1 MPDFAQ
7 PGRYALALLLLLSAP
22 SVSAQM
28 TAAADSA
35 SADAPWLANADAART
50 YGAGPDGA
58 IDPAVPTIHEF
69 VDFACPTCRT
79 VYESKLDSVKAA
91 FVATGR
97 ANFVV
102 RTAPIP
108 RLMRGM
114 QGAEAAF
121 CAGAVGGRDGFEF
134 VQRRLYLTQP
144 AWRFLRDP
152 APAFRQAAADADLD
166 AAAFDDCLARDATAP
181 LLAAD
186 LRLGIGL
193 GVGGTPTF
201 VFMAPGATEPAD
213 LFYGEE
219 PMTRFEEA
227 FVRTLART
235 ESQTDSE

>member
-1 MPDFAQ
+1 MPEFVQ
-7 PGRYALALLLLLSAP
+7 PVRHVLALLLVLSAP
-22 SVSAQM
+22 AAFAQM
-28 TAAADSA
+28 TAADSS

-58 IDPAVPTIHEF
+58 FDPTLPTIHEF

-79 VYESKLDSVKAA
+79 VFESKLDSVKAA
-91 FVATGR
+91 FVETGR

-108 RLMRGM
+108 RLLRGM
-114 QGAEAAF
+114 HGAEAVF
-121 CAGAVGGRDGFEF
+121 CAGALGGRAGFEF
-134 VQRRLYLTQP
+134 FQRRLYLTQP
-144 AWRFLRDP
+144 DWRFLRDP

-166 AAAFDDCLARDATAP
+166 AEAFDDCLERDATAP
-181 LLAAD
+181 LMAAD

-201 VFMAPGATEPAD
+201 VFMAPEASAPAD

-219 PMTRFEEA
+219 PLARFEEA
-227 FVRTLART
+227 FARTLAYT
-235 ESQTDSE
+235 EPE